1 YVEDIVDIRVETVI
15 VDFSGEFE
23 NFGDI
28 SIEVTS
34 PQGTVAELL
43 PARKLDDTS
52 CIIELGEIR
61 LYSVRQWYEQVAGT
75 WEVKFVD
82 NENGETQN
90 KVTAVGLTLRGVAQ
104 PTRVLEPTFAQ
115 EVQEFT
121 SFSLILQHECEV
133 NPLQELDDDL

>member
-1 YVEDIVDIRVETVI
+1 
-15 VDFSGEFE
+15 VDFAGEFE
-23 NFGDI
+23 NFGDV

-43 PARKLDDTS
+43 PARPLDDNA
-52 CIIELGEIR
+52 CDLDLGDIR
-61 LYSVRQWYEQVAGT
+61 LFSVRQWYEQAAGT

-82 NENGETQN
+82 HENGESEN
-90 KVTAVGLTLRGVAQ
+90 RVTIVGLTLRGVAQ